1 VVEFAGLLKS
11 RSPFAVVASFSSA
24 QLKAGK
30 GLIHVFE
37 MAFFM
42 VISHQPLSNGLAL
55 AFQPYMFAMARKV
68 ANTTTIKRMKSFTSS
83 SF

>member
-11 RSPFAVVASFSSA
+11 SSPLAVVASFSSA

-37 MAFFM
+37 MAFFT

-68 ANTTTIKRMKSFTSS
+68 ANRSSIKRMKSFTSS